1 MSQGTTRPS
10 PSGLAAAPLLAGLA
24 AHPRGSAVLGAGAI
38 AFSGILFRWS
48 GVEPTTAT
56 VFRTALAL
64 PFLWPL
70 VIAEERRFGPRSR
83 RSRLMALLAGVFFAA
98 DLQGFHAA
106 VVYVGAGLGT
116 VIPNSQVVVVTLV
129 TWLLFGERPPGRA
142 LAAVPIVLLGV
153 VLISGIVGP
162 GAYGRD
168 PALGAAVGLLS
179 AVAYSAFLIVMRR
192 IGTDRRHVAG
202 PLFDATLATALVAL
216 PFGILPGAFDPLPS
230 LSALGILL
238 VYALTSQVIG
248 YLLITSGL
256 PRLPAIVGSILLMV
270 QPVATMAL
278 GVVLL
283 GERPSPVQLAGVAL
297 VLGGIAF
304 ATLPSRRNRRV
315 GGGEPAAG
323 A

>member
-1 MSQGTTRPS
+1 MSRREIGPS
-10 PSGLAAAPLLAGLA
+10 PSGFAPTPLLATLA
-24 AHPRGSAVLGAGAI
+24 IHPRSSALLGASAI
-38 AFSGILFRWS
+38 AFSAILFRWS

-70 VIAEERRFGPRSR
+70 VMAEDRRFGPRSR
-83 RSRLMALLAGVFFAA
+83 RQRVLALLAGVFFAA
-98 DLQGFHAA
+98 DLQGFHVA

-116 VIPNSQVVVVTLV
+116 VIPNSQVVIVALV
-129 TWLLFGERPPGRA
+129 TWLLFGERPPRRA

-153 VLISGIVGP
+153 ILISGVIGP

-168 PALGAAVGLLS
+168 PALGAVVGLLS

-202 PLFDATLATALVAL
+202 PLFDATLATAVVAL
-216 PFGILPGAFDPLPS
+216 PFGLLPGAFDPLPS
-230 LSALGILL
+230 LAALAILL
-238 VYALTSQVIG
+238 VYALTSQVVG

-270 QPVATMAL
+270 QPVATMTLGAL
-278 GVVLL
+278 LL
-283 GERPSPVQLAGVAL
+283 AERPSPVQLAGVAL
-297 VLGGIAF
+297 VVGGIAF
-304 ATLPSRRNRRV
+304 ATLPSRRNDRAGSREAAA
-315 GGGEPAAG
+315 EP
-323 A
+323 